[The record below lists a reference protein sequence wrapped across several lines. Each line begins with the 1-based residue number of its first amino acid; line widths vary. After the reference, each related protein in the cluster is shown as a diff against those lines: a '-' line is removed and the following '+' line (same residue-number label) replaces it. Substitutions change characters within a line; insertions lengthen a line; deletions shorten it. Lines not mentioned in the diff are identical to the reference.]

1 MNRTNRMNH
10 TNRTTR
16 TNPPLRGKGRR
27 RERGAAVIEMALLLP
42 LLVAIALPVVDFA
55 RNMQA
60 QMILINVSREGAN
73 LATRASLTFPMQTIM
88 SSLTMTT
95 PPLNMNANGMIY
107 ITQVVGNNNCD
118 ANGNGCTGVVAA
130 QYRWN
135 GGNYTGAQSQFWNCG
150 SSGTRWAA
158 DGTGSCSGLPSPGS
172 KSPEVT
178 LLQGQLTS
186 GQTAYVVEAFYYQ
199 TPLVGALNLGPMLK
213 TPALSPNLY
222 AMTVF

>member
-1 MNRTNRMNH
+1 MNRTIQC
-10 TNRTTR
+10 
-16 TNPPLRGKGRR
+16 KGRR
-27 RERGAAVIEMALLLP
+27 RQRGAAAIEMALLLP

-95 PPLNMNANGMIY
+95 PPLDMGANGMIY
-107 ITQVVGNNNCD
+107 ITQVVGNNGCD
-118 ANGNGCTGVVAA
+118 SNNNGCTGVVTA
-130 QYRWN
+130 QYRWT
-135 GGNYTGAQSQFWNCG
+135 GGSYTSAQSQFWNCG
-150 SSGTRWAA
+150 SNGTTWAS
-158 DGTGSCSGLPSPGS
+158 DGTGSCKGLPSPGS

-178 LLQGQLTS
+178 LLQGQMSS

-199 TPLVGALNLGPMLK
+199 TPLVGSLNLGPILN